1 MSGYCAFAS
10 MDKAE
15 LQEISR
21 RGGVASG
28 KSRRERRR
36 MIEAR
41 KNEELVKLLVI
52 QDGIRI
58 LKGMYQAMPPEERA
72 KLYDYARQP
81 ANG

>member
-41 KNEELVKLLVI
+41 KNEELINLLVI
-52 QDGIRI
+52 QDGISI
-58 LKGMYQAMPPEERA
+58 LKGMYRAMPPEERA
-72 KLYDYARQP
+72 KLYDYAR
-81 ANG
+81 